1 MESQTPR
8 RRRRKADASTAELL
22 RAVAGERIAI
32 GDGDPPRKMTQREA
46 LAHLLWD
53 MALRG
58 DLAACK
64 LILEYMEGKPLQ
76 RVAAALGSLELPE
89 LTADDLARAEQE
101 LRELTMADC
110 GIELT
115 D

>member
-1 MESQTPR
+1 MEAPTIR

-32 GDGDPPRKMTQREA
+32 GDGDPVRRMSQREA

-76 RVAAALGSLELPE
+76 RVAATVGPPE
-89 LTADDLARAEQE
+89 KVEFAADELARAEEE
-101 LRELTMADC
+101 LLEWRK
-110 GIELT
+110 
-115 D
+115 

>member
-1 MESQTPR
+1 MEGTTR
-8 RRRRKADASTAELL
+8 RRRTRKADASTAELL

-32 GDGDPPRKMTQREA
+32 GDGDPPRRMSQREA

-58 DLAACK
+58 DLTACR

-76 RVAAALGSLELPE
+76 RVAAVLGRPE
-89 LTADDLARAEQE
+89 QPDMTADELGRATAALLEGKHE
-101 LRELTMADC
+101 P
-110 GIELT
+110 
-115 D
+115 

>member
-1 MESQTPR
+1 MEGKPTL

-22 RAVAGERIAI
+22 RAVAGERIAM
-32 GDGDPPRKMTQREA
+32 GDGDTLRKTSQREA

-64 LILEYMEGKPLQ
+64 LILEYMEGKPMQ
-76 RVAAALGSLELPE
+76 RVTATLGPAEQPE
-89 LTADDLARAEQE
+89 FTADELARAQEE
-101 LRELTMADC
+101 LRS
-110 GIELT
+110 
-115 D
+115 

>member
-1 MESQTPR
+1 MGEVMEGTIPR
-8 RRRRKADASTAELL
+8 RRRTKKDASTAELL

-32 GDGDPPRKMTQREA
+32 GDGDPPRRMSQREA

-64 LILEYMEGKPLQ
+64 LILETMEGKPLQ
-76 RVAAALGSLELPE
+76 RVAAALGPLEQPD
-89 LTADDLARAEQE
+89 LTADELARAQE
-101 LRELTMADC
+101 GLLEWRR
-110 GIELT
+110 
-115 D
+115 

>member
-1 MESQTPR
+1 M
-8 RRRRKADASTAELL
+8 
-22 RAVAGERIAI
+22 
-32 GDGDPPRKMTQREA
+32 
-46 LAHLLWD
+46 LWD

-76 RVAAALGSLELPE
+76 RVAAALGPLEQPAF
-89 LTADDLARAEQE
+89 TADELARAQE
-101 LRELTMADC
+101 ALREIADC
-110 GIELT
+110 GCARVLALIA

>member
-1 MESQTPR
+1 MEGTTR
-8 RRRRKADASTAELL
+8 KRRRRKADASTAELL

-32 GDGDPPRKMTQREA
+32 GDGDPPRRMSQREA

-76 RVAAALGSLELPE
+76 RVAAALGPLELQE
-89 LTADDLARAEQE
+89 LTAADLARAEE
-101 LRELTMADC
+101 ALLEWRN
-110 GIELT
+110 
-115 D
+115 

>member
-1 MESQTPR
+1 MVGTTR
-8 RRRRKADASTAELL
+8 RQRRTKADASTAELL

-32 GDGDPPRKMTQREA
+32 GDGDPPRRMSQREA

-76 RVAAALGSLELPE
+76 RVAATLAPAEQPE
-89 LTADDLARAEQE
+89 FSADDLARAEEE
-101 LRELTMADC
+101 LLKLRS
-110 GIELT
+110 
-115 D
+115 